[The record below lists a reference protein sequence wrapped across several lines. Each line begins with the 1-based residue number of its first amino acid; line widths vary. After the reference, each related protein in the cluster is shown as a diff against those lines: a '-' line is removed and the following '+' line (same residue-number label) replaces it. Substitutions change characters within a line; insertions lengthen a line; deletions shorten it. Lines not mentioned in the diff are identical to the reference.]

1 MNVTIPQQVN
11 KLAGVVRISNSV
23 WIPLNFQSFQVRTML
38 PQTDHDLIN
47 VYTGG
52 HLQKPPIGSTD
63 DHCSAKIFILNLLVQ
78 IFLIGR

>member
-1 MNVTIPQQVN
+1 MNSTIPQHVN

-23 WIPLNFQSFQVRTML
+23 WIPLDFQSFQVRTML

-52 HLQKPPIGSTD
+52 HL
-63 DHCSAKIFILNLLVQ
+63 
-78 IFLIGR
+78 